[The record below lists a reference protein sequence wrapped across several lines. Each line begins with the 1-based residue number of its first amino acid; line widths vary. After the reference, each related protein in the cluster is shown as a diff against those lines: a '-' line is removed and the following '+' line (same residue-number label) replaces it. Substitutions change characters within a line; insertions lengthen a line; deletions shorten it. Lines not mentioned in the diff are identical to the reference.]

1 MKHNLRRM
9 LSVLLLVAGVAVLGL
24 AGLFALQN
32 EADANRAAADA
43 SALLVRTQAL
53 QQAALQQQK
62 APKPYRDL
70 ATAMADVQ
78 AQGLLGTI
86 SIPVLG
92 VELPV
97 KSDYS
102 FEGLK
107 ESPMRYQGDGGEIA
121 RLVLCAHN
129 YKAHFGRIGELQPG
143 DEVDLTAMDGTS
155 YRLQVSE
162 VFTIGAWGAENLQTG
177 DWDLSLFTCTP
188 SGKNRVLVRC
198 VLADPTQLTQANA

>member
-1 MKHNLRRM
+1 MKRNLRRT
-9 LSVLLLVAGVAVLGL
+9 LSVLLLVAGIAVLGI
-24 AGLFALQN
+24 AGVFALQN
-32 EADANRAAADA
+32 EAEANRAAADA
-43 SALLVRTQAL
+43 SALLARTQAL
-53 QQAALQQQK
+53 QQAALKEKK

-86 SIPVLG
+86 SIPAFDI
-92 VELPV
+92 ELPV
-97 KSDYS
+97 QSEYE

-107 ESPMRYQGDGGEIA
+107 ESPMRYQGTGGEIA

-155 YRLQVSE
+155 YKLQVSE

-198 VLADPTQLTQANA
+198 TLVDPAQLTQADA